1 MILRRIARSVRAADW
16 VTLGLELV
24 LVVAGILLA
33 FQLDRAYQAAQDR
46 QLEER
51 YLERLHADLS
61 RDTAEIARVLDRTE
75 RRIGQVALLEAVRAD
90 PERAA
95 DEPRELVIALEQV
108 TWRSVPGITTTTY
121 DELRATGRAVLIRSE
136 SLRAMLAGYYGALA
150 EQQRLGLGEDD
161 QEQFRT
167 ATVGLLSGDQ
177 LSAIED
183 PTRFDLEVTPAEAVR
198 IARAFA
204 DREAA
209 HPWLGRLQKYQVLM
223 ARLARRFQ
231 ASALEILYEIE
242 RETDRATDLGPGT
255 AVTGE
260 ARSGA

>member
-1 MILRRIARSVRAADW
+1 MILRRIARSLRAADW

-24 LVVAGILLA
+24 LVVVGILLA

-46 QLEER
+46 QLETR

-61 RDTAEIARVLDRTE
+61 RDTAEIARVLARTE
-75 RRIGQVALLEAVRAD
+75 RRVGQVGLLEAVLAE

-95 DEPRELVIALEQV
+95 DAPREFVTALEQV
-108 TWRSVPGITTTTY
+108 TWRSVPSITTTTY
-121 DELRATGRAVLIRSE
+121 DELRSTGRAALIRSE
-136 SLRAMLAGYYGALA
+136 SLRERLAAYYGTLD

-161 QEQFRT
+161 QERFRT

-183 PTRFDLEVTPAEAVR
+183 PSRFDLEVTPAGAVR

-204 DREAA
+204 ARDGA
-209 HPWLGRLQKYQVLM
+209 HPWLGRLEKYQVLM
-223 ARLARRFQ
+223 ARMARRSQ
-231 ASALEILYEIE
+231 ARAVEILHAIE
-242 RETDRATDLGPGT
+242 REAGRETGPG
-255 AVTGE
+255 AGVE
-260 ARSGA
+260 ARSGG

>member
-1 MILRRIARSVRAADW
+1 MILRRLARGMRGADW
-16 VTLGLELV
+16 TTLGLEFV

-61 RDTAEIARVLDRTE
+61 RDTADLARVLARTE
-75 RRIGQVALLEAVRAD
+75 RRIGQVGFLRAVAVE

-95 DEPRELVIALEQV
+95 ATPDELVSALEQV
-108 TWRSVPGITTTTY
+108 TWRSVPTMTTTTY
-121 DELRATGRAVLIRSE
+121 DELRSTGRTVLIRSE
-136 SLRAMLAGYYGALA
+136 LLRDMLAGYYGALA

-161 QEQFRT
+161 QDRFRM

-183 PTRFDLEVTPAEAVR
+183 PDRFDLDVGAGDAVR

-209 HPWLGRLQKYQVLM
+209 HPWLGRLEKYQVLM
-223 ARLARRFQ
+223 ARLARGSRER
-231 ASALEILYEIE
+231 AREILREID
-242 RETDRATDLGPGT
+242 REIGPRARP
-255 AVTGE
+255 E
-260 ARSGA
+260 ARSAP